1 MSLNLQ
7 KCEENKRGRE
17 YVNTDLF
24 RSKKSAK
31 SNHFLDNYH
40 LIHSGISFQM
50 SLLAGMS
57 VRVSSLGMQ
66 ASHRKWRKFCCSLTF
81 VPHKFLTAE
90 MRFVMTVATGA
101 RENPGQLCRFYP
113 QKNKMIFCMIWA
125 EIQPLHTPN
134 VVVLWYCWDFTHSDK
149 FYKKTTQTNKIDA
162 FTVLYCE

>member
-31 SNHFLDNYH
+31 SNHFLDNYD

-81 VPHKFLTAE
+81 VPHKFLHH
-90 MRFVMTVATGA
+90 RD
-101 RENPGQLCRFYP
+101 
-113 QKNKMIFCMIWA
+113 
-125 EIQPLHTPN
+125 EICHDRRDQR
-134 VVVLWYCWDFTHSDK
+134 S
-149 FYKKTTQTNKIDA
+149 
-162 FTVLYCE
+162 